1 MGLPNSVGDASANI
15 IALDKYLQPR
25 LPGSIWLGQGKGEPN
40 WVKNRNGEWV
50 DLNKE
55 HSSGN
60 AQDFIIVPHVG
71 MAPTSAQLKVAWRL
85 VNWFIKNARAI
96 NLRWIIFGKDQ
107 DGWAWSWNPT
117 RGSWKRLYTGGVSEA
132 HTDHIHVYLGG
143 GDQDFS
149 AIDNSPLEGAETEED
164 EVNIEQLHAELNNNE
179 MISELTSRTGQVA
192 TKLGE
197 ATALIDVTA
206 QRTGMVVNEIQ
217 ALTGVIRQLVDE
229 LRRSGS

>member
-1 MGLPNSVGDASANI
+1 MGLPNSVGNASANI

-40 WVKNRNGEWV
+40 WVKNKNGEWV

-71 MAPTSAQLKVAWRL
+71 MVPTPAQLRTAWRL

-107 DGWAWSWNPT
+107 DGWAWSWNPA
-117 RGSWKRLYTGGVSEA
+117 RGTWKRLYTGGVSEA

-149 AIDNSPLEGAETEED
+149 AIDNSPLSDGDSEED

-217 ALTGVIRQLVDE
+217 ALTGVIQQLVDE

>member
-1 MGLPNSVGDASANI
+1 MGLPNSVGNASANI
-15 IALDKYLQPR
+15 IALDNYLQPR

-40 WVKNRNGEWV
+40 WVKNKNGEWV

-71 MAPTSAQLKVAWRL
+71 MVPAPAQLKVAWKL
-85 VNWFIKNARAI
+85 VNWFIKNASKI

-107 DGWAWSWNPT
+107 DGWAWSWNPA
-117 RGSWKRLYTGGVSEA
+117 RGTWKRLYTGGVSEA

-149 AIDNSPLEGAETEED
+149 AIDNSPLEGSNGEECELNRED
-164 EVNIEQLHAELNNNE
+164 LHNELNNNE
-179 MISELTSRTGQVA
+179 MLSELTSRTGQVA
-192 TKLGE
+192 TKLGQQMALVDVMTSRVGMV
-197 ATALIDVTA
+197 ATKMDKVADLLEQLIDAVKTS
-206 QRTGMVVNEIQ
+206 R
-217 ALTGVIRQLVDE
+217 
-229 LRRSGS
+229 

>member
-1 MGLPNSVGDASANI
+1 MGLPNSVGNASANI

-40 WVKNRNGEWV
+40 WVKNKNGEWV

-55 HSSGN
+55 HSLGN

-71 MAPTSAQLKVAWRL
+71 MVPTPAQLRTAWKL

-107 DGWAWSWNPT
+107 DGWAWSWNPA
-117 RGSWKRLYTGGVSEA
+117 RGTWKRLYTGGVSEA

-149 AIDNSPLEGAETEED
+149 AIDNSPLEGTETEE
-164 EVNIEQLHAELNNNE
+164 ECELNRQDLNNALNGNE
-179 MISELTSRTGQVA
+179 TLSELTSRMGMVATQLERETALVDVMTSRTGMVA
-192 TKLGE
+192 TKLEKVAGLLE
-197 ATALIDVTA
+197 QLIDAVK
-206 QRTGMVVNEIQ
+206 TG
-217 ALTGVIRQLVDE
+217 R
-229 LRRSGS
+229 

>member
-1 MGLPNSVGDASANI
+1 MGLPNSVGNASANI
-15 IALDKYLQPR
+15 IALDEYLQPR

-40 WVKNRNGEWV
+40 WVKNKNGEWV

-71 MAPTSAQLKVAWRL
+71 MVPTPAQLKVAWKL
-85 VNWFIKNARAI
+85 VNWFIKNASKI

-107 DGWAWSWNPT
+107 DGWAWSWNPA

-143 GDQDFS
+143 GDQNFS
-149 AIDNSPLEGAETEED
+149 AIDNSPLEGIEEECELNRED
-164 EVNIEQLHAELNNNE
+164 LHNELNNNE

-192 TKLGE
+192 TKLGQQMALVDVMTSRVGMV
-197 ATALIDVTA
+197 ATKMDKVADLLEQLIDTVKTS
-206 QRTGMVVNEIQ
+206 R
-217 ALTGVIRQLVDE
+217 
-229 LRRSGS
+229 

>member
-1 MGLPNSVGDASANI
+1 MGLPNSVGNASANI

-40 WVKNRNGEWV
+40 WVKNKNGEWV

-60 AQDFIIVPHVG
+60 AQDFIIVAHVG
-71 MAPTSAQLKVAWRL
+71 MVPTLAQLAVAWKL
-85 VNWFIKNARAI
+85 VNWFIKNARVI

-107 DGWAWSWNPT
+107 DGWAWSWNPD
-117 RGSWKRLYTGGVSEA
+117 RGTWKRLYTGGVSEA

-149 AIDNSPLEGAETEED
+149 AIDNSPLEGTETEED

-217 ALTGVIRQLVDE
+217 ALTRVIQQLVDE

>member
-1 MGLPNSVGDASANI
+1 MGLPNSVGNASANI
-15 IALDKYLQPR
+15 IALDEYLQPR

-40 WVKNRNGEWV
+40 WVKNKNGEWV

-71 MAPTSAQLKVAWRL
+71 MVPTAAQLKTAWKL
-85 VNWFIKNARAI
+85 VNWFIKNASKI

-107 DGWAWSWNPT
+107 DGWAWSWNPA

-143 GDQDFS
+143 GDQNFS
-149 AIDNSPLEGAETEED
+149 AIDNSPLDGIEEECELNRED
-164 EVNIEQLHAELNNNE
+164 LHNELNNNE
-179 MISELTSRTGQVA
+179 MLSELTSRTGQVA
-192 TKLGE
+192 TRLE
-197 ATALIDVTA
+197 QQMALVDVMTS
-206 QRTGMVVNEIQ
+206 RTGMVATKLDKVTD
-217 ALTGVIRQLVDE
+217 LLGQLIDVVKTN
-229 LRRSGS
+229 R

>member
-1 MGLPNSVGDASANI
+1 MGLPNSVGNASANI
-15 IALDKYLQPR
+15 IALDEYLQPR
-25 LPGSIWLGQGKGEPN
+25 LPAGIWLGQGKGEPN
-40 WVKNRNGEWV
+40 WVKNKNGEWV

-71 MAPTSAQLKVAWRL
+71 MVPTPAQLRVAWQL

-107 DGWAWSWNPT
+107 DGWAWSWNPA
-117 RGSWKRLYTGGVSEA
+117 RGTWKRLYTGGVSEA
-132 HTDHIHVYLGG
+132 HTDHIHAYLGG

-164 EVNIEQLHAELNNNE
+164 EVNVEQLHAELNNNE
-179 MISELTSRTGQVA
+179 MLSELTSRTGQVA

-217 ALTGVIRQLVDE
+217 ELTRVIHQFVDE
-229 LRRSGS
+229 LSHSRA